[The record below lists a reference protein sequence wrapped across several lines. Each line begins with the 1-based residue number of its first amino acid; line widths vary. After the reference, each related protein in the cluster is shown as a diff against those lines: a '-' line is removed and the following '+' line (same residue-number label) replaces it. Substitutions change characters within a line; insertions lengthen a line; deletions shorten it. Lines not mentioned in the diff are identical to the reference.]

1 MTSIIGIQL
10 KYNYTYIY
18 LYRYTQSENM
28 EKVNDGSLDREC
40 RTCDR
45 GINGYNPFNEGK
57 DYCPVCEI
65 IIDREIK

>member
-1 MTSIIGIQL
+1 
-10 KYNYTYIY
+10 
-18 LYRYTQSENM
+18 M